1 MHPTATFRHNVRAD
15 HEALVAAYP
24 FAQVFLETLDGP
36 RVAHTPVLSTGDG
49 ALQFHLAKRNA
60 MTPHMEAARALIV
73 FNGPHGYVSPR
84 WYAGTQE
91 VPTWNY
97 IALECEGRVRR
108 MHEEGLE
115 AFLET
120 FGDRQEDAIAEGTP
134 WRMAKLSH
142 DAKSALL
149 RGIVGFELEVAEWRE
164 TYKLSQNKSAAD
176 AAGVT
181 EGLEREGN
189 GALARAMKAVR

>member
-1 MHPTATFRHNVRAD
+1 MHPTATFRHDVRTD
-15 HEALVAAYP
+15 HEALIAAYP
-24 FAQVFLETLDGP
+24 FAHVFLQTPDGP

-60 MTPHMEAARALIV
+60 LTPYIEGARALIV

-84 WYAGTQE
+84 WYEGTQE

-134 WRMAKLSH
+134 WGMAKLT
-142 DAKSALL
+142 DAAKAALL
-149 RGIVGFELEVAEWRE
+149 HGIVGFELEVAEWRE

-176 AAGVT
+176 TTGVT
-181 EGLEREGN
+181 DGLEREGN
-189 GALARAMKAVR
+189 TALAAAMKAAR